1 MALGKFF
8 VTVFA
13 TAATLAGAGYLIS
26 TFGQTPNGN
35 SSGNDNGNG
44 NGNGPPKLG
53 SWEFAEWTTTA
64 ADPTVELPAIVVLH
78 DADNGDADIRA
89 MFNGFESPARILVPL
104 GTLGTGQKRSYI
116 EPQADMLALQKVSLA
131 LQDFL
136 FAILKERKVK
146 GRLIV
151 VGLGSSGTLATALGL
166 FASLA
171 VRQAYALGGSYNA
184 SSVPLAPQAQVKIRQ
199 WLQSV
204 LSKSVQ
210 DATTEAFK
218 LMTSRGFNA
227 ELLIGDFDL
236 PVTTALFKAWLWP
249 ELLQGVGEA

>member
-1 MALGKFF
+1 MALGKVL

-26 TFGQTPNGN
+26 TFGQPTPNGT
-35 SSGNDNGNG
+35 GNG

-64 ADPTVELPAIVVLH
+64 TDPAAELPTIVVLH
-78 DADNGDADIRA
+78 DTDSGDADIRA
-89 MFNGFESPARILVPL
+89 MFAGFESPARVLVPL
-104 GTLGTGQKRSYI
+104 GTVGSGQKRSYI
-116 EPQADMLALQKVSLA
+116 EPQADLMTLQKVSIG

-136 FAILKERKVK
+136 FAALQERKVK

-166 FASLA
+166 FAGLA
-171 VRQAYALGGSYNA
+171 VRQAYALGGSYNT
-184 SSVPLAPQAQVKIRQ
+184 SSVPLAPQADVKIRQ

-236 PVTTALFKAWLWP
+236 PVTTAVFKAWLWP